1 MKKSPAKIPFLA
13 LLLLAANAFFT
24 AAFGQSYYESVS
36 DNASELSQTLL
47 PLEVFVGDEAELRYS
62 FRSAVDFFPNAPL
75 VMEEEINAS
84 KFPFQKLYDSL
95 TLKSAFFSRN
105 DMEYTISVHIIPW
118 RPGVIEFPP
127 FDLFSVLNLNEKDK
141 NKNVSYSILFEPI
154 EIKSIVEKTNLRE
167 MQPPSPPF
175 IIPGTTYVIFAI
187 VLAAA
192 IVFALLL
199 RALIKFGDIR
209 RWFNHFKIM
218 RAYRRN
224 SAVAVKKI
232 KRLLKNK
239 KAGDIEFCASLQN
252 ITRTYLAFR
261 FDYPFASASAR
272 GVRDAFQKICFGE
285 IPPVIDNSV
294 EDLTSMFIR
303 TDYIRYAHDSID
315 SQLYPPAEHQAK
327 LASGERKSLGDMVL
341 KAITVFESDGESEEE
356 LDVL

>member
-1 MKKSPAKIPFLA
+1 MKKFPAKIASTFAALLFLA
-13 LLLLAANAFFT
+13 AA
-24 AAFGQSYYESVS
+24 AAQNFSESVS
-36 DNASELSQTLL
+36 DNASELSQSLL

-62 FRSAVDFFPNAPL
+62 FRSAVDFFPNADL
-75 VMEEEINAS
+75 VMEEEIDVS
-84 KFPFQKLYDSL
+84 KFPFKNLYDSL

-105 DMEYTISVHIIPW
+105 DMEYVISVHIIPW

-127 FDLFSVLNLNEKDK
+127 FDLFSVLSLNEKDK
-141 NKNVSYSILFEPI
+141 NKNISYSILFEPI

-167 MQPPSPPF
+167 MQPPAPPF

-187 VLAAA
+187 VLAAV
-192 IVFALLL
+192 ILFALLL

-209 RWFNHFKIM
+209 RWFNHFKAT

-224 SAVAVKKI
+224 SAVAIKKI
-232 KRLLKNK
+232 KKLLKNK
-239 KAGDIEFCASLQN
+239 KAGDIEFCAALQS
-252 ITRTYLAFR
+252 ITRAYLTFR

-272 GVRDAFQKICFGE
+272 AVREAFMKICLGE
-285 IPPVIDNSV
+285 IPPVIENSV

-303 TDYIRYAHDSID
+303 TDYIRYAHDSIE

-327 LASGERKSLGDMVL
+327 LAANERKSLSDMVL
-341 KAITVFESDGESEEE
+341 KAINIFESDGESEEE